1 MRNHRTKRIVATLSC
16 ILLVGSLLLV
26 LAACSGNSTPG
37 SPASGPNS
45 PQNTT
50 PGYSLIGAV
59 SYAILA

>member
-1 MRNHRTKRIVATLSC
+1 MRNHRTKRIVVTLSFL
-16 ILLVGSLLLV
+16 LLVGGMLV